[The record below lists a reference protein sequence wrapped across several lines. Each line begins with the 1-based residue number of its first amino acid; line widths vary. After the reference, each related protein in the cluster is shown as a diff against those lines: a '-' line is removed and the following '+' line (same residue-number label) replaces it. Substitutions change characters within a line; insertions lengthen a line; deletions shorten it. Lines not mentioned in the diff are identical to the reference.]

1 MDLHYQKEITVGT
14 LVLVGIGLFVA
25 GTMWL
30 KGSSFRPR
38 SRTAVIQFSDIGTLK
53 RDNEVTVSG
62 VTVGKVSDV
71 EFKEPG
77 RVLVTVTL
85 PPDLELKADAA
96 AEVVAGFF
104 SNDSRLVL
112 KPGTP
117 GAQAL
122 SEGSIIQGTTSG
134 GIFAKG
140 AALADRADSVLVGV
154 QAIANQKTA
163 DELTR
168 TLQSL
173 QRVLQQLEQRLPR
186 TTGEAEKTMIALRK
200 LSERLDST
208 VATIPIGNAVE
219 RADTLAR
226 NLATMSIQ
234 LNTTSARMDTLLQK
248 INAGEGTLGK
258 FATDSG
264 LYLDS
269 RAAMQAL
276 KTLLDELNKHPG
288 KLSIQVKLF

>member
-1 MDLHYQKEITVGT
+1 
-14 LVLVGIGLFVA
+14 
-25 GTMWL
+25 
-30 KGSSFRPR
+30 
-38 SRTAVIQFSDIGTLK
+38 
-53 RDNEVTVSG
+53 
-62 VTVGKVSDV
+62 
-71 EFKEPG
+71 
-77 RVLVTVTL
+77 
-85 PPDLELKADAA
+85 
-96 AEVVAGFF
+96 
-104 SNDSRLVL
+104 
-112 KPGTP
+112 
-117 GAQAL
+117 
-122 SEGSIIQGTTSG
+122 
-134 GIFAKG
+134 
-140 AALADRADSVLVGV
+140 
-154 QAIANQKTA
+154 
-163 DELTR
+163 
-168 TLQSL
+168 
-173 QRVLQQLEQRLPR
+173 
-186 TTGEAEKTMIALRK
+186 
-200 LSERLDST
+200 

>member
-30 KGSSFRPR
+30 KGSSFRPAAR
-38 SRTAVIQFSDIGTLK
+38 SVQIQFSDIGTLK

-62 VTVGKVSDV
+62 VTVGKVVAVD
-71 EFKEPG
+71 FKEPG
-77 RVLVTVTL
+77 RVLVRVTV

-96 AEVVAGFF
+96 AEIVAGFF
-104 SNDSRLVL
+104 SNDSRLIL

-117 GAQAL
+117 GGPPFDE
-122 SEGSIIQGTTSG
+122 SGVIRGVTGS

-173 QRVLQQLEQRLPR
+173 QRVLNTLERRLPSA
-186 TTGEAEKTMIALRK
+186 TGEAEKTMIALRQ

-208 VATIPIGNAVE
+208 VATIPIGNAIE

-226 NLATMSIQ
+226 TLSTMSIQ
-234 LNTTSARMDTLLQK
+234 LSATGARMDTLLQK
-248 INAGEGTLGK
+248 INAGEGTMGM
-258 FATDSG
+258 FATDTG
-264 LYLDS
+264 FYTDS
-269 RAAMQAL
+269 RAALQAL